1 MNAHVT
7 QNKFKHAVL
16 VSGIL
21 SPFFAIALYV
31 VVYNVLT
38 SRSADPEQDWFFR
51 LSVSTVA
58 MTVPFFGTSLLAF
71 RAYRRQSLSR
81 SGKLGLLLAFLSLA
95 LAIKPVSDGVLR
107 SKQVRNMAM
116 QNVAAPVFDTPD
128 IFGHRQNLADQKGQV
143 VLVNVWA
150 TWCAPC
156 RAEMPRLDQLYR
168 EQKCRGL
175 MIFGLS
181 DESVEVQK
189 NFLQQVPVTYP
200 LLTTAGNVP
209 GLYRDIARFPAT
221 FLIDRQGRLHPAP
234 GPEQP
239 FSTLQT
245 AVEQLLNVG
254 SDPP

>member
-21 SPFFAIALYV
+21 SPFFAIALYI
-31 VVYNVLT
+31 VVYNLLT
-38 SRSADPEQDWFFR
+38 SRSAHPEQDWLFR
-51 LSVSTVA
+51 LSISTLA
-58 MTVPFFGTSLLAF
+58 LTLPFFATSLLAF
-71 RAYRRQSLSR
+71 RAHRRQSLSL

-107 SKQVRNMAM
+107 SRQVRNMAM
-116 QNVAAPVFDTPD
+116 RDVAAPVFDTPD
-128 IFGHRQNLADQKGQV
+128 ISGHRQNLAGQKGRV
-143 VLVNVWA
+143 VLVNIWA

-156 RAEMPRLDQLYR
+156 RAEMPKLDQLYR
-168 EQKCRGL
+168 KQKDRGL
-175 MIFGLS
+175 VIFGLS
-181 DESVEVQK
+181 EENVEVQK
-189 NFLQQVPVTYP
+189 KFLQQVPVTYP

-221 FLIDRQGRLHPAP
+221 FLIDRRGRLQPAP

-239 FSTLQT
+239 FSSLQS
-245 AVEQLLNVG
+245 AVEQLLNA
-254 SDPP
+254 PPDQP